1 MRDARKFSVFLFAL
15 LFAVST
21 VYSLPAKKRGKLAL
35 DYRSSVQDILSQ
47 FEKYLSLPK
56 GRVSLVKGDV
66 VWAVFGDVKR
76 VKPGYEFVV
85 YKPGKPFKDPD
96 TGMVFPGID
105 VEVGVVRIKEVKGK
119 FAIGRV
125 VYKKEPVKKG
135 YILSPPDEVR
145 IVLLPVENKTG
156 DKIDTEKLRTLIKLI
171 FMEEPGFTVYD
182 DVKKARGYFF
192 VVKPVLL
199 RDSSG
204 KTILSFVFSSGVSQ
218 SPLFAL
224 NSEVKLVRAVS
235 STELLE
241 AQESEEGAG
250 QWGKFAGLITT
261 RVFKAKYKLIAAGDV
276 NGDGSDEVVLAAD
289 GLVDVYSIEGK
300 EFKKILTYSW
310 GGRGRLVYKFIW
322 LDVADINGNG
332 IPEIYI
338 SAVEQDIVNGV
349 LKAYPSSFVLE
360 YDKKKGKLFKVAKIS
375 YLVRVIKNTSNPQ
388 GILLAQEMGEYEP
401 FKGFPFYLVY
411 EKGRYRADRRVPPF
425 IKAMNSL
432 YGWTYDDVNGD
443 GKLEIVL
450 IDDGFLRIVSEK
462 GEPIWESPD
471 TLGKF
476 THLYFYQTPRFFTPP
491 TDKNF
496 DPIEV
501 AKKRTIERRV
511 LTKFCESDGK
521 MGIFTI
527 ENDVPG
533 FFIAGIHIETDY
545 TGINGRVVKIE
556 EVSKGTVYGS
566 YYDVLWETP
575 KYKTIYGEDFAI
587 GDFDR
592 DGVLDVAF
600 LGYLKRKGKV
610 RIDVYKIPGM

>member
-1 MRDARKFSVFLFAL
+1 MRIGRGIFVSLFLFL
-15 LFAVST
+15 LIFST
-21 VYSLPAKKRGKLAL
+21 SYSVPLKKRGKLAL
-35 DYRSSVQDILSQ
+35 DYKSSVREILSQ
-47 FEKYLSLPK
+47 FEKYLSLPR
-56 GRVSLVKGDV
+56 GRISLVKGDV

-204 KTILSFVFSSGVSQ
+204 KTILSFVFTSGISK

-241 AQESEEGAG
+241 AQESEEGPG
-250 QWGKFAGLITT
+250 KWGAFSGLITS
-261 RVFKAKYKLIAAGDV
+261 RVFKTRYKLVAAGDV
-276 NGDGSDEVVLAAD
+276 NGDGSDELVLAAD
-289 GLVDVYSIEGK
+289 GVVDVYSLEGK
-300 EFKKILTYSW
+300 EFKKILSYDW
-310 GGRGRLVYKFIW
+310 GKRGVLVYRFVG

-332 IPEIYI
+332 IPEIYV
-338 SAVEQDIVNGV
+338 SAVEQDIVDGV
-349 LKAYPSSFVLE
+349 FKAYPSSFVLE
-360 YDKKKGKLFKVAKIS
+360 YDKNKDKLVKRAKIP
-375 YLVRVIKNTSNPQ
+375 YLVRVVKNTLEPS
-388 GILLAQEMGEYEP
+388 GVLFAQKMGEYEP
-401 FKGFPFYLVY
+401 FVGSPFYLVY
-411 EKGRYRADRRVPPF
+411 EKGRYKPDKKVPSF
-425 IKAMNSL
+425 IKAMRSL

-443 GKLEIVL
+443 GKIEVVM
-450 IDDGFLRIVSEK
+450 IDDNFLRIFSEK

-471 TLGKF
+471 TLGEF

-501 AKKRTIERRV
+501 AKKRRIERRI
-511 LTKFCESDGK
+511 LTEFCESDGK
-521 MGIFTI
+521 VAIFTI
-527 ENDVPG
+527 ENDVPT
-533 FFIAGIHIETDY
+533 FFIAGIHVETDY

-556 EVSKGTVYGS
+556 EVSKGVVYGA

-575 KYKTIYGEDFAI
+575 KYKAIYGEDFAI

-600 LGYLKRKGKV
+600 LGYLKGKGKV
-610 RIDVYKIPGM
+610 RVDVYKIPGM